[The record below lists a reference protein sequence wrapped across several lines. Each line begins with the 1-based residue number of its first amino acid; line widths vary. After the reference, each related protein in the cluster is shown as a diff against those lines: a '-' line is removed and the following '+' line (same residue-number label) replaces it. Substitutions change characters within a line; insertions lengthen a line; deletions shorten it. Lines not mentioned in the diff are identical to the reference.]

1 MAKQKQPEP
10 KPEKYTVEF
19 KNEQK
24 EVVEVWH
31 YNTKKF
37 SRGPVLVEILEN
49 NKKASSK
56 KSKKQIL

>member
-1 MAKQKQPEP
+1 MAKANKQPEP

-24 EVVEVWH
+24 EVTEIWH

-37 SRGPVLVEILEN
+37 PRGPVLVEILEN
-49 NKKASSK
+49 CKPKAKRKPKNK
-56 KSKKQIL
+56 